1 MNSQLLIFVLTSH
14 AIDFLFRVF
23 SGASEFK
30 IFLIFSS
37 IGFSV
42 SNLLLTSSINLE
54 IKCLRGVKY
63 GYLWITPYMT
73 CQFGQHHLFRMT
85 SFYQCVL
92 LASIHVFNYF
102 CVLDSI
108 SFSLFLFYFTAL
120 HFSISIN

>member
-42 SNLLLTSSINLE
+42 SSLLLTSSFNLE

-63 GYLWITPYMT
+63 GHLWIIPYMT
-73 CQFGQHHLFRMT
+73 CQFNQHHLFRMA
-85 SFYQCVL
+85 SSYQCVL
-92 LASIHVFNYF
+92 LVSIHVFNYF
-102 CVLDSI
+102 CVLDYI
-108 SFSLFLFYFTAL
+108 SFSLFLFYFTAF